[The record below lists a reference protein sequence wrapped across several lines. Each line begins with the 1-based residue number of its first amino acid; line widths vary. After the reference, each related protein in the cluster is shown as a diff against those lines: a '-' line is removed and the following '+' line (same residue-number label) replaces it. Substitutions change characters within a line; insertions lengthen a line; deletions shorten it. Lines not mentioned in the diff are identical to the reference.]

1 MVLYL
6 ELSKYVNLVNT
17 NENVN
22 DFYSSL
28 IPKINKAINE
38 SWKEEINT
46 FKFKEIYLTRDLLKI
61 KKVIMTKSY
70 NVTTFGIT

>member
-17 NENVN
+17 NANVN